1 MDILQR
7 KKNPW
12 IETLVKAFPGGIPK
26 QSFAQLLAVNPSVG
40 SCSIND
46 GACVIDAIIQPD
58 CLAATGLP
66 FSAMEG
72 FVVKLTEFTLSV
84 IGVGSGRRL
93 GLRVSKMEV
102 HSADNLNA
110 VGPSKP
116 IYSSPAYKQIS
127 IDAPPSPLRAPSAL
141 TQLALHIAAPSVASV
156 PASWL
161 PKGIQLPV
169 ITGCIS
175 AASCAIPPHS
185 ARLLDAIV
193 AGWRS
198 ETPAAS
204 AASSAAAAPVIIAD
218 SQSMQP
224 AEPVDVPAVVNV
236 HDSLIWRCVSAIPC
250 IPLPNS
256 ALTLD
261 SGLHLL
267 PTPSSLL
274 QAARSPCP
282 PTKIRFFQTRPHP
295 NSLPSL
301 LSTPLVPAAP
311 LCFPDH
317 IFLSAMSLFRNY
329 LFCAPSLTLSTL
341 PGILSLFVT
350 QPLPAPPPAPPAA
363 DAAATAQPQP
373 PAAPPVLR
381 PALPRD
387 AKRRRLVRTICLL
400 CRSV

>member
-1 MDILQR
+1 LSLFPIMDILQR

-58 CLAATGLP
+58 CLAAAGLP

-141 TQLALHIAAPSVASV
+141 TQLALHIAAPSVAAV

-193 AGWRS
+193 TGWRS
-198 ETPAAS
+198 ETPAA
-204 AASSAAAAPVIIAD
+204 AAAASAAAAPVIIAD

-224 AEPVDVPAVVNV
+224 AEPVDAPVVVNV
-236 HDSLIWRCVSAIPC
+236 HDSLIWRCVTA
-250 IPLPNS
+250 
-256 ALTLD
+256 
-261 SGLHLL
+261 
-267 PTPSSLL
+267 SS
-274 QAARSPCP
+274 
-282 PTKIRFFQTRPHP
+282 
-295 NSLPSL
+295 
-301 LSTPLVPAAP
+301 
-311 LCFPDH
+311 
-317 IFLSAMSLFRNY
+317 
-329 LFCAPSLTLSTL
+329 
-341 PGILSLFVT
+341 
-350 QPLPAPPPAPPAA
+350 
-363 DAAATAQPQP
+363 
-373 PAAPPVLR
+373 
-381 PALPRD
+381 
-387 AKRRRLVRTICLL
+387 
-400 CRSV
+400 

>member
-58 CLAATGLP
+58 CLASAGIP

-93 GLRVSKMEV
+93 GLRVTKMDV

-141 TQLALHIAAPSVASV
+141 TQLALHVTSPSVATV

-161 PKGIQLPV
+161 PKGVQLPV

-175 AASCAIPPHS
+175 AASCVIPPHS

-193 AGWRS
+193 SGWRS
-198 ETPAAS
+198 EAP
-204 AASSAAAAPVIIAD
+204 AAAAAAAPPVIIAD
-218 SQSMQP
+218 SQAAPP
-224 AEPVDVPAVVNV
+224 AEPADMPVVVNV
-236 HDSLIWRCVSAIPC
+236 HDSLIWRCVAFACHPAPSQCFSHRP
-250 IPLPNS
+250 
-256 ALTLD
+256 
-261 SGLHLL
+261 
-267 PTPSSLL
+267 PTPLSSGRRLPPTQL
-274 QAARSPCP
+274 FLRQAARSLSP
-282 PTKIRFFQTRPHP
+282 PTPTPCCPTK
-295 NSLPSL
+295 L
-301 LSTPLVPAAP
+301 LQ
-311 LCFPDH
+311 
-317 IFLSAMSLFRNY
+317 NW
-329 LFCAPSLTLSTL
+329 
-341 PGILSLFVT
+341 
-350 QPLPAPPPAPPAA
+350 
-363 DAAATAQPQP
+363 
-373 PAAPPVLR
+373 
-381 PALPRD
+381 
-387 AKRRRLVRTICLL
+387 
-400 CRSV
+400 

>member
-12 IETLVKAFPGGIPK
+12 IETLVKAFPSGIPK

-46 GACVIDAIIQPD
+46 GACLIDAIIQPD
-58 CLAATGLP
+58 CLAAAGLP

-72 FVVKLTEFTLSV
+72 FVVKLTEFTLAV

-141 TQLALHIAAPSVASV
+141 TQLALQIAAPSVATV

-161 PKGIQLPV
+161 PKGVQLPV

-193 AGWRS
+193 TGWRS
-198 ETPAAS
+198 ETPAAAAAV
-204 AASSAAAAPVIIAD
+204 AASAAPVIVAD
-218 SQSMQP
+218 SQSLQP
-224 AEPVDVPAVVNV
+224 AEHVDAPVVVNV
-236 HDSLIWRCVSAIPC
+236 HDSLIWRSA
-250 IPLPNS
+250 
-256 ALTLD
+256 
-261 SGLHLL
+261 
-267 PTPSSLL
+267 
-274 QAARSPCP
+274 SPFHSP
-282 PTKIRFFQTRPHP
+282 I
-295 NSLPSL
+295 
-301 LSTPLVPAAP
+301 
-311 LCFPDH
+311 
-317 IFLSAMSLFRNY
+317 LF
-329 LFCAPSLTLSTL
+329 
-341 PGILSLFVT
+341 
-350 QPLPAPPPAPPAA
+350 
-363 DAAATAQPQP
+363 
-373 PAAPPVLR
+373 
-381 PALPRD
+381 
-387 AKRRRLVRTICLL
+387 K
-400 CRSV
+400 